1 MKDEMT
7 AELIELINTAI
18 QLDQT
23 GLIILQSNADVLLA
37 RDKLTRCEDKEQKCP
52 VISL

>member
-1 MKDEMT
+1 MKNELT
-7 AELIELINTAI
+7 VELIELIKTAT

-37 RDKLTRCEDKEQKCP
+37 RDKLMRCEDEEQKCSA
-52 VISL
+52 IS